1 VSKAYL
7 AGSLRHKVLHYERK
21 GMDRQAFKI
30 IASSFCLIIFGAV
43 AIGQTQNASDRIKV
57 MKEELIRNFEGLQ
70 KEPVPP
76 YYMSYSIDDVR
87 TQYVTGS
94 FGAITGMADNK
105 VSYLRIDIRTGSY
118 HLDSSHEIRGDSL
131 SALQRRLD
139 RGVQAPLN
147 KSPDALKVILWRE
160 TDRAYRR
167 AVESLAKVKSQRSVM
182 VAEEDKSDD
191 FSKMEPEIFLENR
204 SEVRV
209 DLAKWAARIRKYTE
223 RFKQHPYILNSTGS
237 FQNEIRQKYFVN
249 TEGSLISFPAT
260 YMRLQISATAKADDG
275 MELPLYL
282 SYFGFKESDFPEED
296 QVMAEIGSLIET
308 LNKIRTA
315 SMVEPYTGPAI
326 LSGKASGVFFHEI
339 LGHRLEGHRQKSETE
354 GQTFK
359 KQVGKPILPEFI
371 SVIFDPTIKEF
382 RGFQLSGFYDFDD
395 EGTRAHRVV
404 SIDKGVL
411 RNFLMSRSPIEGFP
425 ISNGHGR
432 SQPGL
437 KPVSRQSNL
446 IVQSDKMLSEDQ
458 LRKMLIEECKK
469 QGKAFGLIFEE
480 IAGGY
485 TSTGRSSPNA
495 FNVTPLVV
503 YRVFTDGRAD
513 ELVRGVDL
521 IGTPLT
527 TFGKI
532 IATGSQLEVF
542 NGICGAESGSVPV
555 SAVSPSILVSEI
567 EVQKKEKSQ
576 EKPPILPPPAIH

>member
-1 VSKAYL
+1 M
-7 AGSLRHKVLHYERK
+7 HHERK
-21 GMDRQAFKI
+21 DMRRQAFKI
-30 IASSFCLIIFGAV
+30 IASSFYLIIFGAV
-43 AIGQTQNASDRIKV
+43 SIGQTQNASDRIKV

-76 YYMSYSIDDVR
+76 YYMSYSIDDIR
-87 TQYVTGS
+87 TQFVAGS
-94 FGAITGMADNK
+94 FGAIISMADNK

-147 KSPDALKVILWRE
+147 ESPDALKVILWRE

-167 AVESLAKVKSQRSVM
+167 AVESLAKVKSQQSVM

-191 FSKMEPEIFLENR
+191 FSKMEPRAFQEER
-204 SEVRV
+204 SEVQV

-223 RFKQHPYILNSTGS
+223 RFKQYPYILNSTGS

-315 SMVEPYTGPAI
+315 PLVEPYTGPAI

-395 EGTRAHRVV
+395 EGTKAQKVV

-458 LRKMLIEECKK
+458 LREMLIEECKK

-480 IAGGY
+480 ITGGY

-555 SAVSPSILVSEI
+555 SAVSPSILVSGI